1 MDTVNRRTALKVSA
15 LLGASAFASRA
26 LMPAAATA
34 EQTPAATGA
43 TPSPATHYGP
53 AGTSGDVAK
62 VYQKARQILYPICRV
77 CPQCDGVACAGDFP
91 GIGGLGSGMS
101 FQNNFTALQR
111 VHFKLRPLSGNKN
124 PDCSTTILGQKISF
138 PAMAAPLGG
147 LAVNFPSLHD
157 MSEANT
163 STPLSVDVL
172 MQAPWGR
179 SATFNRTR
187 MT

>member
-15 LLGASAFASRA
+15 LLGAGAFANQA
-26 LMPAAATA
+26 MMPAAAAA
-34 EQTPAATGA
+34 EQTPAVTSGTPSGA
-43 TPSPATHYGP
+43 TAMHYGP
-53 AGTSGDVAK
+53 ASATGSVGE
-62 VYQKARQILYPICRV
+62 VYQKARQVLYPICRV
-77 CPQCDGVACAGDFP
+77 CPQCDGVACAGEFP

-157 MSEANT
+157 M
-163 STPLSVDVL
+163 
-172 MQAPWGR
+172 
-179 SATFNRTR
+179 
-187 MT
+187 